1 MGTDSHGTETTMVC
15 NTLAMIGL
23 FDAASRMVDFLRDHV
38 LLGLF
43 AVVVLVAGGVSLVWW
58 RKLKAANGRE
68 SELRKEL
75 ERKQQEL
82 AAALKTAQTTYNEK
96 TDVLSDLEDASELAR
111 LASFHYDFNARTRT
125 GSNLVRELWPEDE
138 TGRALLEEEF
148 VYPDDIP
155 IFKQNVAALL
165 EKKSETVQFSFR
177 VGFWSDNLRYY
188 RMKLSLDPRKP
199 NAVTGIVQDV
209 TELAESMLK
218 LKDTEALWDAAINAM
233 PIMLTVRDVDN
244 GFRYLLCNKAF
255 ADICTC
261 SSSEVAGKTDPELFD
276 NAARLDFANRMNR
289 LALTLDVNEIKVLEE
304 DLPGGDGTLH
314 CVKTI
319 MRLIRDS
326 SGHRLMLAASSDV
339 TDERNKREELRRAM
353 TNLDNASQMAHL
365 AKFGMSSGCT
375 HSLISLNS

>member
-1 MGTDSHGTETTMVC
+1 MSY
-15 NTLAMIGL
+15 NALAMVGFL
-23 FDAASRMVDFLRDHV
+23 ADAGGGAAGGV

-43 AVVVLVAGGVSLVWW
+43 AVAVLVAGGVSAVLW

-68 SELRKEL
+68 AELRKEL
-75 ERKQQEL
+75 EKKQAEL
-82 AAALKTAQTTYNEK
+82 AAALQMADSEK
-96 TDVLSDLEDASELAR
+96 AAVLTDLEDASDLAR
-111 LASFHYDFNARTRT
+111 LASFHYDFAARKRT

-138 TGRALLEEEF
+138 SGRALLEEEF

-165 EKKSETVQFSFR
+165 EHKSETVQFSFR

-218 LKDTEALWDAAINAM
+218 LKDTQALWDAAINAI
-233 PIMLTVRDVDN
+233 PIMFTVTDVDD
-244 GFRYLLCNKAF
+244 GFRFLLCNKAF
-255 ADICTC
+255 ADFCGRTPD
-261 SSSEVAGKTDPELFD
+261 ELAGRTDPELFD
-276 NAARLDFANRMNR
+276 NPATLDFAGRMDR
-289 LALTLDVNEIKVLEE
+289 LARTLDVDETTELEG
-304 DLPGGDGTLH
+304 DVPLPDGTLRTL
-314 CVKTI
+314 KTV

-326 SGHRLMLAASSDV
+326 SGRRLLLAASSDV

-353 TNLDNASQMAHL
+353 ASLENASQMAHL
-365 AKFGMSSGCT
+365 ASFRYELKTRRRSGSSF
-375 HSLISLNS
+375 L